1 MGARRPTLLSLG
13 LPAPIMRL
21 ALGEM
26 ANELLL
32 EGQRVTPSRLL
43 DAGFT
48 FRFTSLDSALI
59 DILARSKV

>member
-1 MGARRPTLLSLG
+1 
-13 LPAPIMRL
+13 MRL

-26 ANELLL
+26 ADELLL

-43 DAGFT
+43 DAGFA